1 MGMADYIMRGG
12 QHGVYNPYQ
21 LRLKKLSKARPDI
34 QVSVLK
40 FSGTEA
46 LNQIPRYEIEFTS
59 ATPDIPGHL
68 LINYTAEL
76 LMYPDGEV
84 WETLTPRVIPGIIT
98 EFRQCNT
105 SADITRYVAVLE
117 HRMARMA
124 QGRNSAVWLNES
136 IISLTE
142 KTFSNHLIDKLS
154 FAFKLATRYPLRDFM
169 LQYEEADYLHVAR
182 RLANAGVAFYRQY
195 DEENNEDVIVLT
207 DHTHGWVKGPALP
220 YRHPAG
226 VYDAGKESVWDMQV
240 IRTAVPKQVVVN
252 DDNYQQAQSDMKA
265 EVKTDEDYR
274 ALWAEEYRW
283 AEHYP
288 EAGRAYE
295 AQPGQGGW
303 YAGLRRER
311 HRSKLITFE
320 GKSNAMRLRPGMII
334 TTPGKD
340 WPDAPDG
347 LLIVSTACHNIARD
361 ASYFITFTAVPWS
374 IQYTWRPEELPWPAM
389 SGTLSARISSTT
401 ENDIYSHIDAQ
412 GRYRIRF
419 DPDRGEWQKGFE
431 SCWVRLAKPYAGD
444 DYGFH
449 CPLLDGT
456 GVRVAFENGDPDRPY
471 ISHVM
476 HDSRHGDHVTQQN
489 HKRNIL
495 RTPAKNTLLMD
506 DWRGHEFIHLSTPHS
521 GNSELNLGHLVSQG
535 REKRGE
541 GFELRS
547 DGWGALRAG
556 KGLFISTD
564 LRAQGAS
571 EQLDMKEAQR
581 QLKDALNLA
590 QSLHEAASVAKAELA
605 DLNAQKALL
614 TQSLDE
620 LKQAAL
626 LLSSP
631 AGIAATTPKTVQL
644 HAGDNL
650 TVTANNQADFSALKK
665 ITLAAG
671 KAISLFARESGMKFF
686 AAKGNVE
693 LQAQSDE
700 MHLSSLKD
708 MTVTSHGG
716 KTIIAAKDELLLTCG
731 GAFIRIKGGKIEY
744 GSPGNQ
750 TVKAA
755 NWIVSGPEK
764 MDITHQSWPQSVP
777 KQKLRFLLGDS
788 PESPVRELAG
798 EPYKLYANGALIQQG
813 VTGAGGSVEIDHQV
827 ATNQYRLE
835 LPGGEIYEINMVNEG
850 QTTEADKLAAQG
862 YRITDPTQTQD
873 ANGLGKDWRNVFH
886 SLLNPQTDDDNGQG
900 A

>member
-182 RLANAGVAFYRQY
+182 RLADAGVAFYRQY

-207 DHTHGWVKGPALP
+207 DHSHGWVKGPALP

-226 VYDAGKESVWDMQV
+226 LDDGGKESVWDMQV

-456 GVRVAFENGDPDRPY
+456 GVMVAFENGDPDRPY

-506 DWRGHEFIHLSTPHS
+506 DWREHEFIHLSTPHS
-521 GNSELNLGHLVSQG
+521 GNSELNLGHLVD
-535 REKRGE
+535 RERNPRGA
-541 GFELRS
+541 GAELRT
-547 DGWGALRAG
+547 DAHVAIRGG
-556 KGLFISTD
+556 KGVFISAD
-564 LRAQGAS
+564 NQAQGQGQ
-571 EQLDMKEAQR
+571 QLDIQQA
-581 QLKDALNLA
+581 
-590 QSLHEAASVAKAELA
+590 
-605 DLNAQKALL
+605 KALL
-614 TQSLDE
+614 SSALLEMQSLSASAQHA
-620 LKQAAL
+620 QALAADIGRQQAL
-626 LLSSP
+626 LQQKIEDFRQAVLLASAPHGVAVVSGEDIQLS
-631 AGIAATTPKTVQL
+631 AD
-644 HAGDNL
+644 DNL
-650 TVTANNQADFSALKK
+650 TLTAGKQMDIGAHKDF
-665 ITLAAG
+665 TVAAG
-671 KAISLFARESGMKFF
+671 KQISLYSREGAKLFSSHNNIDIQAQGGDVTTWSTQDTHISSGKKLIVT
-686 AAKGNVE
+686 AQDELTLVCGGGYIKIKGGNVE
-693 LQAQSDE
+693 VGGPGKLRIKNAGISKQGPASMQGVMKNYAPESFDE
-700 MHLSSLKD
+700 KFVVTHALTGDPIANLPYQIKLPD
-708 MTVTSHGG
+708 GKIIKGVTSATGE
-716 KTIIAAKDELLLTCG
+716 TELLQSEMVDDMILS
-731 GAFIRIKGGKIEY
+731 FLPIE
-744 GSPGNQ
+744 
-750 TVKAA
+750 K
-755 NWIVSGPEK
+755 
-764 MDITHQSWPQSVP
+764 
-777 KQKLRFLLGDS
+777 
-788 PESPVRELAG
+788 
-798 EPYKLYANGALIQQG
+798 
-813 VTGAGGSVEIDHQV
+813 
-827 ATNQYRLE
+827 
-835 LPGGEIYEINMVNEG
+835 
-850 QTTEADKLAAQG
+850 
-862 YRITDPTQTQD
+862 
-873 ANGLGKDWRNVFH
+873 
-886 SLLNPQTDDDNGQG
+886 
-900 A
+900 

>member
-1 MGMADYIMRGG
+1 
-12 QHGVYNPYQ
+12 
-21 LRLKKLSKARPDI
+21 
-34 QVSVLK
+34 
-40 FSGTEA
+40 
-46 LNQIPRYEIEFTS
+46 
-59 ATPDIPGHL
+59 
-68 LINYTAEL
+68 
-76 LMYPDGEV
+76 
-84 WETLTPRVIPGIIT
+84 
-98 EFRQCNT
+98 
-105 SADITRYVAVLE
+105 
-117 HRMARMA
+117 
-124 QGRNSAVWLNES
+124 
-136 IISLTE
+136 
-142 KTFSNHLIDKLS
+142 
-154 FAFKLATRYPLRDFM
+154 
-169 LQYEEADYLHVAR
+169 
-182 RLANAGVAFYRQY
+182 
-195 DEENNEDVIVLT
+195 
-207 DHTHGWVKGPALP
+207 
-220 YRHPAG
+220 
-226 VYDAGKESVWDMQV
+226 
-240 IRTAVPKQVVVN
+240 
-252 DDNYQQAQSDMKA
+252 
-265 EVKTDEDYR
+265 
-274 ALWAEEYRW
+274 
-283 AEHYP
+283 
-288 EAGRAYE
+288 
-295 AQPGQGGW
+295 
-303 YAGLRRER
+303 
-311 HRSKLITFE
+311 
-320 GKSNAMRLRPGMII
+320 RLRPGMII
-334 TTPGKD
+334 TTPGRD

-361 ASYFITFTAVPWS
+361 SSYFITFTAVPWS
-374 IQYTWRPEELPWPAM
+374 IHHTWRPEELPWPAM

-444 DYGFH
+444 EYGFH
-449 CPLLDGT
+449 WPLLDGT
-456 GVRVAFENGDPDRPY
+456 GVMVAFENGDPDRPY

-506 DWRGHEFIHLSTPHS
+506 DWREHEFIHLSTPHS
-521 GNSELNLGHLVSQG
+521 GNSELNLGALVSAG

-556 KGLFISTD
+556 RGLFISTD

-777 KQKLRFLLGDS
+777 KQKLRFMLAATPQS
-788 PESPVRELAG
+788 PTKMRAF
-798 EPYKLYANGALIQQG
+798 EPYTLSANGAVLQKG
-813 VTGAGGSVEIDHQV
+813 LTDEKGAIEIEHQIP
-827 ATNQYRLE
+827 TDKYQIE
-835 LPGGEIYEINMVNEG
+835 LLSGEKFTIRMVNEG
-850 QTTEADKLAAQG
+850 EDKPEDAIVRQGFRAVDPAQTKDAANLG
-862 YRITDPTQTQD
+862 TQFSV
-873 ANGLGKDWRNVFH
+873 VFH
-886 SLLNPQTDDDNGQG
+886 QFLNPQANENNK
-900 A
+900 

>member
-182 RLANAGVAFYRQY
+182 RLADAGVAFYRQY

-207 DHTHGWVKGPALP
+207 DHAHGWVKGPALP

-777 KQKLRFLLGDS
+777 KQKLRFLLAATPQS
-788 PESPVRELAG
+788 PTKMRAF
-798 EPYKLYANGALIQQG
+798 EPYTLSANGAVLQKG
-813 VTGAGGSVEIDHQV
+813 LTDENGAIEIEHQIP
-827 ATNQYRLE
+827 TDKYQIE
-835 LPGGEIYEINMVNEG
+835 LLSGEKFTIRMVNEG
-850 QTTEADKLAAQG
+850 EDKPEDAIVRQGFRAVDPAQTKDAANLG
-862 YRITDPTQTQD
+862 TQFSV
-873 ANGLGKDWRNVFH
+873 VFH
-886 SLLNPQTDDDNGQG
+886 QFLNPQANENNK
-900 A
+900 

>member
-1 MGMADYIMRGG
+1 MGMADYIVQGG
-12 QHGVYNPYQ
+12 QHGNYNPYQ
-21 LRLKKLSKARPDI
+21 LRLKKLTKARPDI
-34 QVSVLK
+34 RVSVLK

-46 LNQIPRYEIEFTS
+46 LSQIPRYEIEFTS
-59 ATPDIPGHL
+59 ATPDIPAHL
-68 LINYTAEL
+68 LINCSAEL

-84 WETLTPRVIPGIIT
+84 WENLTPRVIPGIIT
-98 EFRQCNT
+98 QFRQCNT

-117 HRMARMA
+117 HRMVRMA

-154 FAFKLATRYPLRDFM
+154 FAFKLTTRYPLHDFM
-169 LQYEEADYLHVAR
+169 LQYEEPDYAHVAR
-182 RLANAGVAFYRQY
+182 RLADAGVAFYRQY

-207 DHTHGWVKGPALP
+207 DHPHGWVKGPALP
-220 YRHPAG
+220 YRHPSG
-226 VYDAGKESVWDMQV
+226 TYDGGTESVWDMQV
-240 IRTAVPKQVVVN
+240 IRTAVPKSVVVN
-252 DDNYQQAQSDMKA
+252 DDNYLDAQSDMKA
-265 EVKTDEDYR
+265 QVNTDEDYR
-274 ALWAEEYRW
+274 ALWGEEYRW

-288 EAGRAYE
+288 QAGRAYE
-295 AQPGQGGW
+295 AQPGEGVW
-303 YAGLRRER
+303 YAGIRRER
-311 HRSKLITFE
+311 HRSQLITFE
-320 GKSNAMRLRPGMII
+320 GKTNAMSLRPGMII
-334 TTPGKD
+334 TTPGRD

-347 LLIVSTACHNIARD
+347 LLIVSTTCNNVARD
-361 ASYFITFTAVPWS
+361 AAYFVTFTAIPWS
-374 IQYTWRPEELPWPAM
+374 IHHTWRPEALPWPTL
-389 SGTLSARISSTT
+389 SGTLPARVSSTT

-444 DYGFH
+444 EYGFH
-449 CPLLDGT
+449 WPLLDGT
-456 GVRVAFENGDPDRPY
+456 GVMVAFESGDLDRPY
-471 ISHVM
+471 IAHVM

-495 RTPAKNTLLMD
+495 LTPAKNTLLMD
-506 DWRGHEFIHLSTPHS
+506 DWREHEFIHLSTPHS
-521 GNSELNLGHLVSQG
+521 GNSELNLGYLVSPG

-564 LRAQGAS
+564 QRAQGAS

-581 QLKDALNLA
+581 QLKDALSLA
-590 QSLHEAASVAKAELA
+590 QSLHEAAAVAKAELA
-605 DLNAQKALL
+605 DLSAQKRLL

-631 AGIAATTPKTVQL
+631 AGIAATTPETVQL
-644 HAGDNL
+644 HAGNNL
-650 TVTANNQADFSALKK
+650 TLTASNQADISVLKK

-686 AAKGNVE
+686 AAKGKVE

-716 KTIIAAKDELLLTCG
+716 KTIVAAKDELLLTCG
-731 GAFIRIKGGKIEY
+731 GAFIRMKGGKIEY

-755 NWIVSGPEK
+755 NWIVTGPET

-777 KQKLRFLLGDS
+777 KQKLRFMLAATPQS
-788 PESPVRELAG
+788 PTKMRAF
-798 EPYKLYANGALIQQG
+798 EPYTLSANGAVIQKG
-813 VTGAGGSVEIDHQV
+813 LTDENGAIEIEHQIPTDKYQVE
-827 ATNQYRLE
+827 L
-835 LPGGEIYEINMVNEG
+835 LSGEKFTIRMVNEG
-850 QTTEADKLAAQG
+850 EDKPEDAVARQGFRAVDPAQTKDS
-862 YRITDPTQTQD
+862 
-873 ANGLGKDWRNVFH
+873 ANLGTRFSTVFH
-886 SLLNPQTDDDNGQG
+886 QFLNPQANENNE
-900 A
+900 